1 MKNIE
6 INLVFDIDFIG
17 DTYDAW
23 FYDFPIISLNKSIEI
38 ERSIPYYQKLPK
50 IKIDDINKFKS
61 KEDFI
66 SYYNKQSIKKCNTL
80 IETIKTK
87 LDNPIDEQLKLVIQ
101 EKKIKLNNAKFRL
114 FKWLDNKGIIID
126 DSEWSSIIQNP
137 DSSKFIKKDK
147 YDSVNRELQNAQNII
162 KKKRKKD
169 KALIL
174 ITGRPN
180 KDTMAELID
189 KHRKLNGI
197 VNYSSIG
204 RALKRDPDTIK
215 RWIQQFGLSEYALKP
230 I

>member
-1 MKNIE
+1 
-6 INLVFDIDFIG
+6 
-17 DTYDAW
+17 
-23 FYDFPIISLNKSIEI
+23 
-38 ERSIPYYQKLPK
+38 
-50 IKIDDINKFKS
+50 
-61 KEDFI
+61 
-66 SYYNKQSIKKCNTL
+66 
-80 IETIKTK
+80 
-87 LDNPIDEQLKLVIQ
+87 
-101 EKKIKLNNAKFRL
+101 
-114 FKWLDNKGIIID
+114 LDNKGIIID